1 MPPKNG
7 KGKMHNKLMRAKEV
21 YKSAPSVGKAK
32 NDGKTNVKKNMKPI
46 DSQLMQMRER
56 QMGQRKVNVAGK
68 AAEKVKPIV
77 LQPSVLSSFQT
88 DPIQTEPVLSLTDL
102 LLQGEANK
110 PIKNTQTGPQTSI
123 DITYDSNK
131 KTNMFADL
139 SDDSDDDNSK
149 YQLKLQP
156 SSLSSL
162 NFQNNRIQRDDDDDD
177 L

>member
-7 KGKMHNKLMRAKEV
+7 KDKMHNKLMRAKEV
-21 YKSAPSVGKAK
+21 YKSTPSIGKARS
-32 NDGKTNVKKNMKPI
+32 DGKANVKKTIKPI
-46 DSQLMQMRER
+46 DSQLLQMKER
-56 QMGQRKVNVAGK
+56 QMGQRKNNTAGK

-77 LQPSVLSSFQT
+77 LQPSILFQQE
-88 DPIQTEPVLSLTDL
+88 PIQTEPVLSLTDL

-110 PIKNTQTGPQTSI
+110 SLKNVQTEPQTFI
-123 DITYDSNK
+123 DMKYDSNK

-139 SDDSDDDNSK
+139 NDDSDDDNSK

-156 SSLSSL
+156 SSLSFS
-162 NFQNNRIQRDDDDDD
+162 QNSTKPKDDDYDD